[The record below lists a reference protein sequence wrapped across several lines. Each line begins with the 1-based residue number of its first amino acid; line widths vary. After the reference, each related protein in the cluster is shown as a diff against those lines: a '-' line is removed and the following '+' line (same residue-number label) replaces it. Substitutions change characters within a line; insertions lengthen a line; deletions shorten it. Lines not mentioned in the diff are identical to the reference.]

1 MGLFR
6 RRRHLM
12 DSFDPAPPIPN
23 DRPLSFMDEHDD
35 PALMDVE
42 MSPRHP
48 WRPASAAAQ
57 LAEEIYARREPTVGP
72 TTPSGAS
79 DAYLHVGG
87 GIRAVRCP
95 CDCGGITYR
104 QSEPNRLLRAFAE
117 LIAGIDRTVQIGGNM
132 VLNDAIGIPYARVRG
147 ELTPDGL
154 WPAESYERVIRQHL
168 GL

>member
-23 DRPLSFMDEHDD
+23 DRPLSVMDDYDD
-35 PALMDVE
+35 WG
-42 MSPRHP
+42 P
-48 WRPASAAAQ
+48 WLQS
-57 LAEEIYARREPTVGP
+57 EPTVGP
-72 TTPSGAS
+72 STPSGAS
-79 DAYLHVGG
+79 DAY
-87 GIRAVRCP
+87 RP
-95 CDCGGITYR
+95 P
-104 QSEPNRLLRAFAE
+104 PNRLIRAFAE
-117 LIAGIDRTVQIGGNM
+117 LIAGIDRTVQIGGNL

-168 GL
+168 GV